1 MSNNNHSNLSNLN
14 KLLAQ
19 PIIMGIVNITP
30 DSFSD
35 GGSNTIL
42 HQTINKIR
50 MMEQNGVMIID
61 IGGQSTRPGAE
72 LISAETEWRR
82 IEGII
87 KIFKK
92 EFPNLILSVDTF
104 YSEVA
109 SKACY
114 LGADIIN
121 DVTMGLGDKNMFYWL
136 RENSIHYVLMHNRAM
151 PQVMRNYCNY
161 NDLIGEIKLEIQ
173 NKLTDLNID
182 LRRLILDPG
191 FGFSKNLEQN
201 FILFNHLETLHTFN
215 IPLMVGISR
224 KSMIFKTLGYSA
236 KEALNGTTALNMLAL
251 QKGAKILRVHDVKEA
266 NEVVKLY
273 TEITRN

>member
-1 MSNNNHSNLSNLN
+1 
-14 KLLAQ
+14 
-19 PIIMGIVNITP
+19 MGIVNITP